1 MNDVV
6 KNSRVNNTTDDK
18 GRVTIN
24 NAAISTKKGIIINKD
39 FYLSLTHFYFYT
51 GVHES

>member
-6 KNSRVNNTTDDK
+6 KNSRVINTTDNK

-39 FYLSLTHFYFYT
+39 FYLSSIHFYF
-51 GVHES
+51 